1 MVFAFCMGYFY
12 WTWVLSDAVLA
23 VLGMHSLSVSWSTSY
38 SQVSTFFKVLLLL
51 FVIDV
56 VIILLDSIYY
66 AKPAD
71 ELDLEGPVLV
81 FFCVTAVLVFL
92 FCLTALCSARRLESA
107 LLVLDAAVIDCLYGD
122 TEERT
127 ATEVPSKGA
136 GETETTLSAADDHL
150 RSQKRFMQ

>member
-1 MVFAFCMGYFY
+1 MVFAFCMGYSY

-23 VLGMHSLSVSWSTSY
+23 VLGLYCLSVSWSSSY
-38 SQVSTFFKVLLLL
+38 SHVSTFCKVLLVL

-56 VIILLDSIYY
+56 VLILLDSIYY
-66 AKPAD
+66 ARHSD
-71 ELDLEGPVLV
+71 ELAFEGPVLV

-107 LLVLDAAVIDCLYGD
+107 LLVLDSSVIDRLYGE
-122 TEERT
+122 TEEGT
-127 ATEVPSKGA
+127 TDEPASKGA

-150 RSQKRFMQ
+150 RS